1 VLHLLHLSS
10 IPIQVFNRAVLDD
23 IVSGQI
29 EVMLVHR
36 TLELTRLSGDGSEI
50 GNGKWICLVQAPLYC

>member
-1 VLHLLHLSS
+1 MLHLLHLSS

-36 TLELTRLSGDGSEI
+36 TLELTGLSGDGSEV
-50 GNGKWICLVQAPLYC
+50 GNGNWICLAQAPLDC